1 MAVFLAALLGG
12 LVSAAGSIV
21 GRVLISLGIG
31 YVTYQG
37 LSTAM
42 DYMKSLVWSNLGSL
56 ASDTLQLV
64 SVLEVDTAINIM
76 FSAVAARLVI
86 RGLTGGAITKMVIK

>member
-1 MAVFLAALLGG
+1 MPVFLAALLGG

-42 DYMKSLVWSNLGSL
+42 DYMKNLVWTNLGSL
-56 ASDTLQLV
+56 AADILQLV

>member
-1 MAVFLAALLGG
+1 MPVFLAALLGG

-42 DYMKSLVWSNLGSL
+42 DYMRDLVWTNLGSL
-56 ASDTLQLV
+56 SADILQLV
-64 SVLEVDTAINIM
+64 SVLQVDTAINIM

>member
-1 MAVFLAALLGG
+1 MPVFLAALLGG
-12 LVSAAGSIV
+12 LVSAAGSIA

-31 YVTYQG
+31 YVTYEG

-42 DYMKSLVWSNLGSL
+42 DYMKNLVWSNLGSL
-56 ASDTLQLV
+56 ASDILQLV

>member
-1 MAVFLAALLGG
+1 MPVFLAALLGG

-42 DYMKSLVWSNLGSL
+42 DYMKNLVWTNLGSL
-56 ASDTLQLV
+56 AADIVQLV

>member
-1 MAVFLAALLGG
+1 MPVFLAALLGG

-42 DYMKSLVWSNLGSL
+42 DYMRDLVWINLGSL
-56 ASDTLQLV
+56 SADILQLV
-64 SVLEVDTAINIM
+64 SVLQVDTAINIM

-86 RGLTGGAITKMVIK
+86 RGLSGGAITKMVIK

>member
-1 MAVFLAALLGG
+1 MPVFLAALLGG
-12 LVSAAGSIV
+12 LVSAAGSIA

-37 LSTAM
+37 LSTVM
-42 DYMKSLVWSNLGSL
+42 DYMKNLVWSNLGSL
-56 ASDTLQLV
+56 AGDILQLV